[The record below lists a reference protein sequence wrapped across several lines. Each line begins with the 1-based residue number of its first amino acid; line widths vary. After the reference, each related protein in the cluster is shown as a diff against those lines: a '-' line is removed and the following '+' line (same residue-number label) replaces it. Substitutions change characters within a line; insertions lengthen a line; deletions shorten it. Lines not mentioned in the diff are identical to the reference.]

1 MSRLL
6 KVIIVDDEVL
16 IRNLIKLKA
25 DWESLGMEVVAE
37 YSDSLEALRSLEEMK
52 PDIILSD
59 ICMPKMDGLKF
70 AERCKQQIPDVKVI
84 IITGYDEFEF
94 ALNSIKIGVSD
105 YILKPINS
113 TVLMDAL
120 KKVKKNIVKEQTLV
134 TRNDSESD
142 VKSVFHSES
151 LEDTQNED
159 SMELDGK
166 KLMKDIILYIDHN
179 ISDPNLSVNNI
190 AQEFFF
196 STGYFCRMFK
206 KIMGKTFG
214 EYLSDLRYT
223 KAKDYLSYTD
233 LKCYE
238 IGDKIGIPDAHYLSI
253 WFKKKSGVPI
263 SKYRESD
270 EQ

>member
-37 YSDSLEALRSLEEMK
+37 YSDSLEALRSLEEIR

-70 AERCKQQIPDVKVI
+70 AERCKQQLPDVKVI

-120 KKVKKNIVKEQTLV
+120 RKVKKIIVKEQSLV
-134 TRNDSESD
+134 TQNDWESD
-142 VKSVFHSES
+142 VKNEYQTK
-151 LEDTQNED
+151 LLKDTYNDEL
-159 SMELDGK
+159 MELDGK
-166 KLMKDIILYIDHN
+166 RLMKDIILYIDHN
-179 ISDPNLSVNNI
+179 ISDPNLSVNSV

-196 STGYFCRMFK
+196 STGYFCRIFK

-214 EYLSDLRYT
+214 EYLSDLRYI
-223 KAKDYLSYTD
+223 KAKDYLSFTD

-238 IGDKIGIPDAHYLSI
+238 IGQKIGITDPHYLSI

-263 SKYRESD
+263 SKFRELD
-270 EQ
+270 GQ

>member
-1 MSRLL
+1 MNRLL
-6 KVIIVDDEVL
+6 KIIIVDDEVL
-16 IRNLIKLKA
+16 IRNLIKMKA
-25 DWESLGMEVVAE
+25 DWESLEMEVVAE
-37 YSDSLEALRSLEEMK
+37 YSDSVEALQSLEDIR

-70 AERCKQQIPDVKVI
+70 AERCKQQLPGVKVI

-120 KKVKKNIVKEQTLV
+120 KKVKKQISKSEFQTEL
-134 TRNDSESD
+134 
-142 VKSVFHSES
+142 
-151 LEDTQNED
+151 LEETPYEEP
-159 SMELDGK
+159 METDGNN
-166 KLMKDIILYIDHN
+166 LMKDIILYIDNN
-179 ISDPNLSVNNI
+179 ISDPNLSVNSI

-206 KIMGKTFG
+206 KILGKTFG

-223 KAKDYLSYTD
+223 KAKDYLCYTD

-238 IGDKIGIPDAHYLSI
+238 IGEKIGITDAHYLSI

-263 SKYRESD
+263 SKFREAD